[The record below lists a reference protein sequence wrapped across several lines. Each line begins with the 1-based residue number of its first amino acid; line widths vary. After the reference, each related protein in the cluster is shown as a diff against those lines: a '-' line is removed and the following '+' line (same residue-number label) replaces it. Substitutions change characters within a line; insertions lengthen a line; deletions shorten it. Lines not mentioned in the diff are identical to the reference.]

1 MSKRKKA
8 LTIYAIVIFI
18 ILIAILFIIPDSVFL
33 KLYPSK
39 IPPMSG
45 ETSEETKKEF
55 TDYEEQKE
63 RLLNK
68 EFDYEYVLLDS
79 MNKKSYIYKCS
90 GSVNKE
96 KDNGFC
102 TSHTSI
108 NRMDDEAP
116 SKDKTTAIT
125 YNEKNKKE
133 ELKIDTLYLDP
144 EFIFILLDDVKYKE
158 TKNQT
163 FRDFTYKTKIKDL
176 NTEIIVYTNLDNIT
190 KIEINNQYMN
200 YILKFSNIKY

>member
-1 MSKRKKA
+1 MNKRKKA

-33 KLYPSK
+33 KFYPSK
-39 IPPMSG
+39 IPQISG
-45 ETSEETKKEF
+45 ETNEEKKEF
-55 TDYEEQKE
+55 ADYDKQKE

-79 MNKKSYIYKCS
+79 MNKKSYIYRCN

-102 TSHTSI
+102 TSHSTINKMDEEDTSEDQTI
-108 NRMDDEAP
+108 P
-116 SKDKTTAIT
+116 IT

-133 ELKIDTLYLDP
+133 ELKIDISYLDP
-144 EFIFILLDDVKYKE
+144 EVIFNLLKDVTPKE
-158 TKNQT
+158 TRNQT
-163 FRDFTYKTKIKDL
+163 FREFNYKTKIKDL
-176 NTEIIVYTNLDNIT
+176 STEIIVYTNLDNIT

-200 YILKFSNIKY
+200 YIIKFSNIKY